1 MKKIFSLLAA
11 TLFSAALIAADFTP
25 TSVYVAGDQSTLGST
40 WASKSQAANY
50 FESGDTTV
58 FSAYLCYQSQG
69 TGTKQS
75 WCGNAGSG
83 STDAPNSWVAM
94 DCFKGK
100 TAWGLGSVATVRS
113 SRTYLFNVTNCSE
126 VRILVDN
133 TAANR
138 ELYLRA
144 FQMHSGV
151 VDSVAAIEATNT
163 NNGLTVLSIN
173 GMNVADTFQIKVT
186 TNTNSNSNFYEI
198 AFISAPAATDVATLR
213 DITVAGQTIE
223 GFRADSLNYSYEL
236 PYGSTVV
243 PVVTATPTLSNEQV
257 NITPATSLP
266 GTTTI
271 VATSADGTTST
282 TYTVNFIVSA
292 TQSTDATLKS
302 LKVNGSNISGFR
314 ADSIIYSY
322 DVAYLDTVIPQVTA
336 EINDTTAHFVIEQA
350 PSVPGI
356 ATVIVTAQAGN
367 TLTYSILFVRLA
379 AEKQIKELM
388 YDNWYYAYQ
397 PAGNDTVFAHYIAG
411 TSAPLIDH
419 YLLSDGASLAVNL
432 ENSTFTVTGMDQTT
446 ATYPYVLSPVTPF
459 EAGNDTIWFDGSE
472 DYVICPYGFD
482 SSKGGYKFSKTDSD
496 YSREWGGRTHVD
508 IFLSEADS
516 IYIIGGVSDRK
527 VNIRVND
534 VVAKTGNLG
543 TNKNLWVPVHR
554 TEPFCLSVISNQS
567 SGDGSVKGIV
577 VVHMQGEATACQNL
591 SEQVLTRKFIL
602 NGQLVIER
610 DGIRYNAAGQ
620 RL

>member
-1 MKKIFSLLAA
+1 MKKFFSLFAAMLFAGTVLAEVEMNP
-11 TLFSAALIAADFTP
+11 S
-25 TSVYVAGDQSTLGST
+25 STDSNDTIVGVSYSILGT
-40 WASKSQAANY
+40 YNA
-50 FESGDTTV
+50 
-58 FSAYLCYQSQG
+58 G
-69 TGTKQS
+69 TGNK
-75 WCGNAGSG
+75 CGTMSAGG
-83 STDAPNSWVAM
+83 VK
-94 DCFKGK
+94 F
-100 TAWGLGSVATVRS
+100 R
-113 SRTYLFNVTNCSE
+113 
-126 VRILVDN
+126 
-133 TAANR
+133 ANR
-138 ELYLRA
+138 NGNILP
-144 FQMHSGV
+144 FV
-151 VDSVAAIEATNT
+151 VNEGYKITQLIIV
-163 NNGLTVLSIN
+163 G
-173 GMNVADTFQIKVT
+173 
-186 TNTNSNSNFYEI
+186 NTNSNNQANVLDSVTVDGVHFAGYDNNSIPAKNASVSDTIVLNNIEAISDITLHFASPNASQINFQYSVTYE
-198 AFISAPAATDVATLR
+198 ARELATDVSTLR
-213 DITVAGQTIE
+213 DISVAGETIE
-223 GFRADSLNYSYEL
+223 GFRADSLSYSYEL

-243 PVVTATPTLSNEQV
+243 PTVTALPTLSNESV
-257 NITPATSLP
+257 VITPAASLP
-266 GTTTI
+266 GATTI
-271 VATSADGTTST
+271 IATSADGTTST

-411 TSAPLIDH
+411 TSAPLIEH

>member
-11 TLFSAALIAADFTP
+11 TLFSAALMAADFTP
-25 TSVYVAGDQSTLGST
+25 TSVYVAGDQTTLGST

-151 VDSVAAIEATNT
+151 VDPVATIEATNT
-163 NNGLTVLSIN
+163 VNGLTVLSIN

-223 GFRADSLNYSYEL
+223 GFRADSLSYSYEL

-271 VATSADGTTST
+271 VATSADGTLST
-282 TYTVNFIVSA
+282 TYTVNFTVSS

-302 LKVNGSNISGFR
+302 LKAGGKAISGVR

-336 EINDTTAHFVIEQA
+336 EVNDTTARLHIEQA
-350 PSVPGI
+350 TAVPGI
-356 ATVIVTAQAGN
+356 ATIIVTAQAGN
-367 TLTYSILFVRLA
+367 TLTYTVMFNRLS

-411 TSAPLIDH
+411 TTAPLIDH
-419 YLLSDGASLAVNL
+419 YVLSDGASLAVNL

-459 EAGNDTIWFDGSE
+459 VAGNDTIWFDGSE
-472 DYVICPYGFD
+472 AYVICPYGFD

-496 YSREWGGRTHVD
+496 YSREWNGKTHVD

-516 IYIIGGVSDRK
+516 IYVIGGVSDRK
-527 VNIRVND
+527 VKIRVND

-543 TNKNLWVPVHR
+543 KDKNLWVPVHR
-554 TEPFCLSVISNQS
+554 TEPFCLSVISNQTG
-567 SGDGSVKGIV
+567 GDGSVKGIV
-577 VVHMQGEATACQNL
+577 VVHMQGGATACHNL
-591 SEQVLTRKFIL
+591 SEQTNVRKFIL
-602 NGQLVIER
+602 NGQIVIER